1 MNRRGFTVIEIII
14 VIVLI
19 GIVAGL
25 TAPRLRTA
33 LIRQDVRSARDALV
47 NMHATARA
55 SAIQRGRFTA
65 LWIVGDTALV
75 VAQHPVTAAF
85 DTIVNPTNLRTRW
98 GVTVTTNNNW
108 LVFDPRGMSATG
120 GTTNIVVRRGAFQD
134 NIQINPLG
142 RVVR

>member
-19 GIVAGL
+19 GVVAGL
-25 TAPRLRTA
+25 AAPRLRTA

-85 DTIVNPTNLRTRW
+85 DTVVNPTNLRTRW

-108 LVFDPRGMSATG
+108 LVFDSRGMSNTG
-120 GTTNIVVRRGAFQD
+120 GTTTIVVRRGAFQD